1 MIEISPGW
9 RLMNENTQEDQLSR
23 ASFIPFPIIIYGT
36 GTKAER
42 VKSPVT
48 IDRIAP
54 TIAKTIR
61 IRAPNACSSEP
72 LF

>member
-1 MIEISPGW
+1 MIEVSPGW
-9 RLMNENTQEDQLSR
+9 QLVNETTQEQQLSR
-23 ASFIPFPIIIYGT
+23 ASYTQFPLIIYGT
-36 GTKAER
+36 GIQAGKVNT
-42 VKSPVT
+42 PVT

-61 IRAPNACSSEP
+61 IRAPNASSSEP